1 MEHIKTFDFEKTL
14 PENFFGIIYGIR
26 RSGKSTV
33 LKKILYDMRNRLKD
47 HTVYLFSSTSKVDPE
62 QYEYY
67 PKGCK
72 YSELDN
78 LEDELGEIIENQSTK
93 LEVPKEKREKALAEN
108 KILIILDDCV
118 NEDSIRKSPSLNNL
132 AVSGRH
138 INFSVFILSQSV
150 TGSASVPPIIR
161 TNSDFIVLATL
172 PRSVKER
179 DLLTEQYLLGS
190 HHCNR
195 NTAYR
200 ILEKI
205 TSVKYR
211 VVIITMFETAA
222 RVYQDYV
229 FSYGPFPKDAVPDSF
244 KIGSP
249 EQWQKAPS
257 SDVESSDEEGG
268 RTTAIGSI
276 KATSNPTETENDV
289 HGGDRAYNKGSERA
303 ADSQLERRES
313 FLKMKKSRFMT
324 LLPPALSNENNHVIL
339 RNFCDFSAAG
349 KMGISEASREMDVN
363 NMPMTVRFANTAGQR
378 KRPVVTKKSN
388 KIVLNEAVEEMWK
401 VQADAQKRERAAK
414 KRRR

>member
-33 LKKILYDMRNRLKD
+33 LKKILYDMRHRLKD
-47 HTVYLFSSTSKVDPE
+47 HMVYLFSSTAKVDPE

-67 PKGCK
+67 PKGFK

-78 LEDELGEIIENQSTK
+78 LEDELGEIIEDQGDK
-93 LEVPKEKREKALAEN
+93 LDVPKEKREKALKDN
-108 KILIILDDCV
+108 KILVILDDCV

-161 TNSDFIVLATL
+161 TNSDFIILATL

-195 NTAYR
+195 QTAYR

-222 RVYQDYV
+222 RVYQEYV
-229 FSYGPFPKDAVPDSF
+229 FSYGPFEKDAVPKDF
-244 KIGSP
+244 KIGTAK
-249 EQWQKAPS
+249 QWQKSPDEDS
-257 SDVESSDEEGG
+257 ESDNDGAKGLTHIESVKVCSDPMEN
-268 RTTAIGSI
+268 
-276 KATSNPTETENDV
+276 KNDV
-289 HGGDRAYNKGSERA
+289 HGGSTSYNDGSQKA
-303 ADSQLERRES
+303 ADSKEDR
-313 FLKMKKSRFMT
+313 MKKYLALRKRNFMT
-324 LLPPALSNENNHVIL
+324 MMPPALSNENNELVL
-339 RNFCDFSAAG
+339 RNFCDFSV
-349 KMGISEASREMDVN
+349 MGSSGVVDASKTFDVN
-363 NMPMTVRFANTAGQR
+363 NMPMTVNYAAPAGFQ
-378 KRPVVTKKSN
+378 KRSRVPHKGN
-388 KIVLNEAVEEMWK
+388 KIVIRQELEDKWRGSAPSQN
-401 VQADAQKRERAAK
+401 KR
-414 KRRR
+414 KRRRK

>member
-1 MEHIKTFDFEKTL
+1 MEHIKTFDFEKTT
-14 PENFFGIIYGIR
+14 PENFFAIIYGIR

-33 LKKILYDMRNRLKD
+33 LKKILYDMRHKLKD
-47 HTVYLFSSTSKVDPE
+47 HMVYLFSSTAKVDPE

-67 PKGCK
+67 PKGFK

-78 LEDELGEIIENQSTK
+78 LEDELGEIIEEQEEK
-93 LEVPKEKREKALAEN
+93 LDVPKEKREKALKDN
-108 KILIILDDCV
+108 KILVILDDCV

-161 TNSDFIVLATL
+161 TNADFIILATL

-195 NTAYR
+195 QTAYR

-222 RVYQDYV
+222 RVYQEYV
-229 FSYGPFPKDAVPDSF
+229 FSYGPFPKDAVPKDF
-244 KIGSP
+244 KIGTAK
-249 EQWQKAPS
+249 QWQKS
-257 SDVESSDEEGG
+257 QDESESDDEGKKGLTNIESVKVCSDPMEN
-268 RTTAIGSI
+268 
-276 KATSNPTETENDV
+276 KNDV
-289 HGGDRAYNKGSERA
+289 HGGSLSYNHGSQKA
-303 ADSQLERRES
+303 ADSKEDR
-313 FLKMKKSRFMT
+313 MKKYLALRKRHFMT
-324 LLPPALSNENNHVIL
+324 MMPPALSNENNELVL
-339 RNFCDFSAAG
+339 RNFCDFSV
-349 KMGISEASREMDVN
+349 MGTSGITEATKTFDIN
-363 NMPMTVRFANTAGQR
+363 NMPMTVSYAAPSGYK
-378 KRPVVTKKSN
+378 KRRLATKGN
-388 KIVLNEAVEEMWK
+388 KIVIRDDLEEKWRSNN
-401 VQADAQKRERAAK
+401 ASSNGKR